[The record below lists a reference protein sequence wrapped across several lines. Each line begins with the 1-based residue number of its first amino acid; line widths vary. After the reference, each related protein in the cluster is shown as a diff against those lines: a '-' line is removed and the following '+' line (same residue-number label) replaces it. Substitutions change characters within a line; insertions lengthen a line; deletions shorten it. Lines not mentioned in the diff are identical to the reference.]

1 MEEKTRKID
10 KVVEY
15 IYFGYSIFFVIYLL
29 RYLFTGA
36 GGPTLLAVILI
47 PVAYSIVTLSQL
59 RNNKFYPG
67 LPEILKYSMAFIFII
82 LSTTSSIYMYN
93 NFDAIRIIRLGIWNN
108 VDYFFGT
115 VPVILILEY
124 SFRKYL
130 PIFIVNIAL
139 LIYAAYGYFV
149 PGMFYHPGLRWTRII
164 QTMSLEMSTGIYAQ
178 LPQLGLTLIISFIMV
193 LGFLRGFGCIDS
205 IMKWASKIGTR
216 SIHALPQAAV
226 LGSFAVATIS
236 GSGPANAATTGAVT
250 IPALK
255 QAGFPAVHAAAIET
269 ASSLGG
275 QLMPP
280 VMGITAFIMVEFL
293 GVSYFDVIARG
304 FGPAIIYFVGVSL
317 AVYLLTIQFESKSDF
332 GDETVDMLGDSE
344 IKLVDKANLFAF
356 ATVII
361 ALIVLMGL
369 YRMPAMVAAVRVL
382 VGLVIFLTIVFVMQ
396 NYKTF
401 NSLQGIKGFFKPYL
415 KSIDTLSTLG
425 ADLAVLLSLL
435 GILAGSLTVTGIP
448 TKVGALLVQAADFH
462 VAAVVFVAFLFGY
475 LLGMGLPPSPVYI
488 MVALAVAPTM
498 IRLGLHR
505 WSVHFFAFFIGVFGH
520 LSPPTSLTA
529 VVTSK
534 IADSDYTR
542 TIIQSLQYC
551 LPLLVLMF
559 AVFTRPDMVVE
570 VGRLQLQAV
579 IVVMIGTIGLTF
591 ALHSK
596 YLFNK
601 KFDILLRAL
610 VFLVSGAVIFYPDMT
625 IAYIMIVPTLGFIG
639 YGAYLSING
648 TLKNIAEYRRG
659 EKALK
664 KAKGSS

>member
-1 MEEKTRKID
+1 MRESNISEKII
-10 KVVEY
+10 E
-15 IYFGYSIFFVIYLL
+15 ILYFAYSIFFVVYLL

-36 GGPTLLAVILI
+36 GGPTLLAVVLI
-47 PVAYSIVTLSQL
+47 PVAYVIVTLHGL
-59 RNNKFYPG
+59 RKNTFYAG
-67 LPEILKYSMAFIFII
+67 LPDNFKYLLALIFIV
-82 LSTTSSIYMYN
+82 LSTASSIYMHS
-93 NFDAIRIIRLGIWNN
+93 NFDAIRIVRLGIWNTQ
-108 VDYFFGT
+108 DFFFGT

-130 PIFIVNIAL
+130 PIFIVNIFL
-139 LIYAAYGYFV
+139 LLYAVYGYIV
-149 PGMFYHPGLRWTRII
+149 PGMFYHPGLSWRRVI

-205 IMKWASKIGTR
+205 IMKWASRIGTR

-255 QAGFPAVHAAAIET
+255 QAGFPSVHAASIET

-293 GVSYFDVIARG
+293 GVSYFDVVARG
-304 FGPAIIYFVGVSL
+304 FGPAIIYFAGVSL
-317 AVYLLTIQFESKSDF
+317 AVYLLTIQFEYKSDF
-332 GDETVDMLGDSE
+332 AEGQNLLGESDIKMVDM
-344 IKLVDKANLFAF
+344 ANLFAF
-356 ATVII
+356 LAVLVT
-361 ALIVLMGL
+361 LIVFMGV
-369 YRMPAMVAAVRVL
+369 YRMAAMIAAVRVL
-382 VGLVIFLTIVFVMQ
+382 VGLIIFLTIVFIQQ
-396 NYKTF
+396 NYRNLKGVA
-401 NSLQGIKGFFKPYL
+401 GIKNFFRPYL
-415 KSIDTLSTLG
+415 KSIDTLSSLG

-462 VAAVVFVAFLFGY
+462 VAAVVFIAFLFGY

-498 IRLGLHR
+498 IRLGLDR
-505 WSVHFFAFFIGVFGH
+505 WAVHFFAFFIGVFGH

-534 IADSDYTR
+534 IAEADYTR
-542 TIIQSLQYC
+542 TIIKSLQYC
-551 LPLLVLMF
+551 LPLLVLMP
-559 AVFTRPDMVVE
+559 AVFTRPDLVVT
-570 VGRLQLQAV
+570 VGAPQFQAFL
-579 IVVMIGTIGLTF
+579 IVLIGTLGLTF

-596 YLFNK
+596 YLLK
-601 KFDILLRAL
+601 RKYDLLLRTL
-610 VFLVSGAVIFYPDMT
+610 IFLVSGLVIFHPNIT
-625 IAYIMIVPTLGFIG
+625 IAYIAIIPSTAFIV
-639 YGAYLSING
+639 YGAVLSRNG
-648 TLKNIAEYRRG
+648 TLKHIAEVRRK
-659 EKALK
+659 EKSLRKQAARK
-664 KAKGSS
+664 